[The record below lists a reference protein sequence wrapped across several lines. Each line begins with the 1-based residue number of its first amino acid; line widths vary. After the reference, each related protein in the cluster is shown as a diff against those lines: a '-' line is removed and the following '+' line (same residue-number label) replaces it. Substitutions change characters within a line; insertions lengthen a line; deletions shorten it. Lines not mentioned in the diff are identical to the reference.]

1 MLFKQ
6 KVPTGV
12 VRSVSRSGLVMLQ
25 LVIVVLIAICRP
37 GITLPGGNAEA
48 TTIAQT
54 EDDPNDLATIT
65 RRLEKEAASLVRN
78 EKAEDRFREL
88 RLKVAETG
96 MVPVLIR
103 LRAPFRRESDL
114 NSEVEVSGQREF
126 INRVQNQVITNLF
139 GYDPASI
146 KQYECIPYLAV
157 RVNSIGL
164 EWLNY
169 STQVIDISE
178 DQVSEPLLTESVR
191 RIGGEAAW
199 NLGYTGAG
207 QTIAI
212 IDNGVDSNHPFLEG
226 KVMAEACFSTNFP
239 LFGAS
244 SICPGGVSATTAT
257 NSALPCTIE
266 NSGCDHG
273 TKVAGIAAG
282 RGPQFSG
289 VAKDATLIAI
299 QAFTRFTGSARCGR
313 GVNECLKAFDSD
325 ILSALEQVYL
335 LRKFYSIAA
344 VNVSAGS
351 GRFIGTCDSTVPAMK
366 AIIDLLESVEVATI
380 VASGNQGY
388 TNGVNSP
395 ACVSSAIGVGS
406 TSSQPGSPEQ
416 VSSYS
421 NSSGLIKL
429 LAPGE
434 GIYSPVPGGNF
445 SYNSGTSMAAPHVAG
460 AFAIAKEKAPN
471 ASVATILRALTMTGV
486 RITDSRNNTVRPRI
500 QIDAALGYISTVI
513 PPNPVPNPPSQLIT
527 TPNSTSLVTLQWK
540 DNSNNENGFL
550 IRRRS
555 EADERWSIIGKVGQ
569 NTTVFQSNV
578 PRRGL
583 TYYYTIAAFNFT
595 GESETSNEAVGRTP
609 ESGPA
614 PPSSLSATV
623 LTDAEVELN
632 WRDNS
637 SEESGFRLYRR
648 MGSTDGWRPFITVG
662 TNVTSIRVGLNAGMM
677 YSFAVSTVSRDGESS
692 LSNEV
697 STMTGQVPPLAPSEL
712 QASPVS
718 GTKIVLSWRDNS
730 TNEIGF
736 RVRRRVG
743 ITGSW
748 SLLADLGAGVTSLDD
763 SGLSPE
769 TTCYYLVTSINSAG
783 ESALSNEAVATTLT
797 SDGAEVPDTP
807 GELVA
812 RVRSNSAVELN
823 WLDNSFNEMGFQIW
837 ECVGK
842 SGPWKLVGMVG
853 ADKTVFNRDGLLA
866 GEIYSYF
873 IRAYNG
879 GGESV
884 DSNVVTTY
892 IPRMQFTPLEN
903 DRRMGG
909 MVNRFEGQYY
919 RLHVPTGVEQ
929 LTIETT
935 GEFSGV
941 GNIDLY
947 LRAENQPSRALFNCR
962 SMRNGSTERCTVS
975 NPRTGNWHIL
985 IYGNYPMASRFT
997 ITANYTMKQ
1006 PN

>member
-1 MLFKQ
+1 MAFKRSIRAGRGRSFRSALIIGFSLALLFVAFLSPPGAPQ
-6 KVPTGV
+6 PGV
-12 VRSVSRSGLVMLQ
+12 YSVGAKAS
-25 LVIVVLIAICRP
+25 
-37 GITLPGGNAEA
+37 
-48 TTIAQT
+48 AQ
-54 EDDPNDLATIT
+54 DDPDDLIT
-65 RRLEKEAASLVRN
+65 VNRRLEEEAAGLVRN

-88 RLKVAETG
+88 RLRVAQNG
-96 MVPVLIR
+96 VVPVLIR

-114 NSEVEVSGQREF
+114 NSEVEINGQREF
-126 INRVQNQVITNLF
+126 INRVQGQVITNLF

-178 DQVSEPLLTESVR
+178 DQISEPLLAESVR
-191 RIGGEAAW
+191 RIGGETAW

-212 IDNGVDSNHPFLEG
+212 IDNGVDGNHPFLEG

-239 LFGAS
+239 QIGAS
-244 SICPGGVSATTAT
+244 SVCPDGVSATTAT
-257 NSALPCTIE
+257 NSALPCKIE
-266 NSGCDHG
+266 NNGCDHG

-299 QAFTRFTGSARCGR
+299 QAFSRFTGSTWCGK
-313 GVNECLKAFDSD
+313 GTNECLRAFDSD
-325 ILSALEQVYL
+325 LLSALEQVYL
-335 LRKFYSIAA
+335 LRKFYSVAA
-344 VNVSAGS
+344 VNLSAGGS
-351 GRFIGTCDSTVPAMK
+351 RFIASCDNSAPAMK
-366 AIIDLLESVEVATI
+366 AIIDLLQGVEVATI
-380 VASGNQGY
+380 VASGNQGF
-388 TNGVNSP
+388 TNGINSP
-395 ACVSSAIGVGS
+395 ACISSAISVGS
-406 TSSQPGSPEQ
+406 TSSQPGSPER
-416 VSSYS
+416 VSSFS

-429 LAPGE
+429 LAPGD
-434 GIYSPVPGGNF
+434 GIYSPIPGGEF
-445 SYNSGTSMAAPHVAG
+445 IYNSGTSMAAPHVAG
-460 AFAIAKEKAPN
+460 AFAIAKQKAPN
-471 ASVATILRALTMTGV
+471 ASVATILSALTMTGV
-486 RITDSRNNTVRPRI
+486 RITDPRNNIVRPRI
-500 QIDAALGYISTVI
+500 QIDAALGYISTVV
-513 PPNPVPNPPSQLIT
+513 PPNPAPNPPSQLSAI
-527 TPNSTSLVTLQWK
+527 PNSTSLITLQWR
-540 DNSNNENGFL
+540 DNSNNENGFM

-555 EADERWSIIGKVGQ
+555 ETDEKWSTIGKVGP
-569 NTTVFQSNV
+569 NTTTFQSNV
-578 PRRGL
+578 PRRGQA
-583 TYYYTIAAFNFT
+583 YYYTIAAFNFT
-595 GESETSNEAVGRTP
+595 GESEMSNEAFGRTP

-614 PPSSLSATV
+614 PPSNLSATV
-623 LTDAEVELN
+623 LTDVEVELK

-637 SEESGFRLYRR
+637 GEESGFRLYRR

-662 TNVTSIRVGLNAGMM
+662 SNVTSIRLGLNAGMM
-677 YSFAVSTVSRDGESS
+677 YNFAVSTISRDGESN

-697 STMTGQVPPLAPSEL
+697 SAMTGLVPPVAPSDL
-712 QASPVS
+712 QASPIS

-743 ITGSW
+743 SAGSW
-748 SLLADLGAGVTSLDD
+748 SLLADLGAGVTTLDD
-763 SGLSPE
+763 IGLSQG
-769 TTCYYLVTSINSAG
+769 TTCHYLVTSINSAG
-783 ESALSNEAVATTLT
+783 ESALSNEAGATTLT
-797 SDGAEVPDTP
+797 NDGVEAPETP
-807 GELVA
+807 GEVIA
-812 RVRSNSAVELN
+812 RVRSNSAIELN

-853 ADKTVFNRDGLLA
+853 ADKTIFNRDGLTG

-884 DSNVVTTY
+884 DSNIVSTTM
-892 IPRMQFTPLEN
+892 PRMQFIPLES
-903 DRRMGG
+903 DRNVSG

-935 GEFSGV
+935 GELSGF

-962 SMRNGSTERCTVS
+962 SMRNGSSERCTVS
-975 NPRTGNWHIL
+975 RPHTGNWHVL
-985 IYGNYPMASRFT
+985 VYGNYPMASRFT
-997 ITANYTMKQ
+997 ITASYTMRP